1 VRPTPKDRPGLLAA
15 GLLLALGAAV
25 LPACA
30 QWRAMHAPA
39 GESTVAYRSEMGP
52 AASGAPGPVTR
63 ALALANAG
71 QGFDAV
77 RVLEEA
83 VEAQDPPSVEALYWL
98 GVLRLAPPVSDRAG
112 GRDALERVTRR
123 EPDGAL
129 GHVAAGL
136 LTLLDEVDRLGTDN
150 AALRE
155 DLKKLL
161 DIDVEAQRKRQ
172 APGTTAP

>member
-1 VRPTPKDRPGLLAA
+1 VRPTRKDRPGLLAA
-15 GLLLALGAAV
+15 GLLLALGTAL
-25 LPACA
+25 LPGCA

-39 GESTVAYRSEMGP
+39 AEPPVAYRSEMGP

-63 ALALANAG
+63 ALALADAG

-77 RVLEEA
+77 RALEEA
-83 VEAQDPPSVEALYWL
+83 VEAADPPNVEALYWL
-98 GVLRLAPPVSDRAG
+98 GILRLAPPVSDRAG
-112 GRDALERVTRR
+112 GRDALERVTRHD
-123 EPDGAL
+123 PDGAL
-129 GHVAAGL
+129 GHAAAGL
-136 LTLLDEVDRLGTDN
+136 LALLDEVDRLGTDN
-150 AALRE
+150 TALRE